1 MSESCRENLPLLCDD
16 YSDEEFRIHKS
27 SPKFQR
33 LFRYSTSGR
42 ARTQAIGAAAIITR
56 WPEQFSSLLTY
67 WWIGLGMIAFM
78 IFVMYNSIV
87 AISML
92 PPTHHR
98 PLNLK
103 ISEYRSD
110 HAIHETYIFM
120 HIFVTNYEEM
130 NINSYLPYIDTFT
143 QKYPNFKHNLVV
155 VIRDESNDSLNDIS
169 DELNNEMALNS
180 LWTHEKKL
188 DKIKLGRNTNIK
200 IVSLTKYMDDSPLKK
215 YWRRLPQQFFGFLT
229 RCIAIWEKGGIAF
242 DPLILTPNSPNSGY
256 IENLEHIIDKL
267 RSKNQKQST
276 KTNSLRISKKINKNP
291 KVNNIRDI
299 IENLKNEDD
308 NHYVP
313 ENLSEAESKNILS
326 KINNLNI
333 SKIKRSTTDVL
344 QEIEKFNKLDMNNIH
359 TNKSK
364 DLYKTE
370 YIMNGSKN
378 SVGLSNNQGSNNLS
392 STHKIRNKNR
402 LTNDSSTKRN
412 LLPMFL
418 EYLFNSQNVTEP
430 THEQTNTI
438 TNFTLSKHINNFI
451 KKNVTN
457 NQGNSSIIK
466 TSFKKKG
473 SKMKIGTEIVPSEND
488 DNVSLSIDLKGNL
501 LATETSCHAFIG
513 TIFSNALHHSDDES
527 ITDFIITE
535 LSIFCKGV
543 LSSCKGIDIILL

>member
-16 YSDEEFRIHKS
+16 YSDEEFRIRKS
-27 SPKFQR
+27 SPKLQR

-56 WPEQFSSLLTY
+56 WPEHFSSLLTY

-103 ISEYRSD
+103 TQYISD
-110 HAIHETYIFM
+110 HGATHDTDIFM
-120 HIFVTNYEEM
+120 HIFVTNYEEI
-130 NINSYLPYIDTFT
+130 NINGYLPYIDSFT

-155 VIRDESNDSLNDIS
+155 IIRDESNDSLNDLS
-169 DELNNEMALNS
+169 DEQNNEMALNS
-180 LWTHEKKL
+180 LWTHEKKIN
-188 DKIKLGRNTNIK
+188 KIKLLKNTNIK

-256 IENLEHIIDKL
+256 IENLERVIANLSSEDLNK
-267 RSKNQKQST
+267 ST
-276 KTNSLRISKKINKNP
+276 KRDRLKISKK

-299 IENLKNEDD
+299 IENLKNQDD
-308 NHYVP
+308 NYSVQ
-313 ENLSEAESKNILS
+313 ENLSVAENKIILS

-333 SKIKRSTTDVL
+333 YDNKIKRSTKDIQL
-344 QEIEKFNKLDMNNIH
+344 EKYKKIDLYNIH
-359 TNKSK
+359 TNKSR
-364 DLYKTE
+364 DFYVTE
-370 YIMNGSKN
+370 YLKNGNKN
-378 SVGLSNNQGSNNLS
+378 SVELSKDQESNHLS
-392 STHKIRNKNR
+392 STNGIKNKYQI
-402 LTNDSSTKRN
+402 NDEMSTKRN

-418 EYLFNSQNVTEP
+418 EYLYHQPDNVSENTK
-430 THEQTNTI
+430 EQKSTI
-438 TNFTLSKHINNFI
+438 KNFTLSNHIKNFST
-451 KKNVTN
+451 KNVTKNQAN
-457 NQGNSSIIK
+457 NSIIM

-473 SKMKIGTEIVPSEND
+473 SIVKVDTEIIPSEK
-488 DNVSLSIDLKGNL
+488 DNIVSLSIDLKGNL
-501 LATETSCHAFIG
+501 VATKTSCHAFIG

-527 ITDFIITE
+527 IADFIITE

>member
-33 LFRYSTSGR
+33 LFRSSTSGR
-42 ARTQAIGAAAIITR
+42 ARTQAIGAAALITR
-56 WPEQFSSLLTY
+56 WPEHFSSLLTY

-78 IFVMYNSIV
+78 IFVLYNSIV

-103 ISEYRSD
+103 MTEYRSD
-110 HAIHETYIFM
+110 HAIHETDIFM

-130 NINSYLPYIDTFT
+130 NINSYLPYIDIFT
-143 QKYPNFKHNLVV
+143 QKYPNFKHNLIVI
-155 VIRDESNDSLNDIS
+155 IRDESNDSFNDIS

-180 LWTHEKKL
+180 LWTHDKKI
-188 DKIKLGRNTNIK
+188 DKIKLRKNTNIK

-256 IENLEHIIDKL
+256 IENLEHIIDNL
-267 RSKNQKQST
+267 RFKSHKQAT
-276 KTNSLRISKKINKNP
+276 KINNLKISKKINEKP

-308 NHYVP
+308 NQYMP
-313 ENLSEAESKNILS
+313 ENLSEAESKKILS

-333 SKIKRSTTDVL
+333 NKIKRSTTNVL
-344 QEIEKFNKLDMNNIH
+344 HEQEKYKLDMNN
-359 TNKSK
+359 TQSNKSR
-364 DLYKTE
+364 DLHETAYT
-370 YIMNGSKN
+370 MNTKK
-378 SVGLSNNQGSNNLS
+378 SVGLSNNQGSNHSS
-392 STHKIRNKNR
+392 STHKIRNKKLLN
-402 LTNDSSTKRN
+402 NDSSTKRN

-418 EYLFNSQNVTEP
+418 EYLFNSHNITEP
-430 THEQTNTI
+430 THEKTKTQNK
-438 TNFTLSKHINNFI
+438 LSLSNNINNFI

-457 NQGNSSIIK
+457 IEGHSPTIK
-466 TSFKKKG
+466 TSFKKKD
-473 SKMKIGTEIVPSEND
+473 SNLKIGTEIVPSEKD
-488 DNVSLSIDLKGNL
+488 ENVSLSIDLKGNL
-501 LATETSCHAFIG
+501 VATETSCHAFIG
-513 TIFSNALHHSDDES
+513 TIFSNAIHHSDDES
-527 ITDFIITE
+527 VADFIITE

-543 LSSCKGIDIILL
+543 LSSCKGIDVILL